1 LRPKS
6 GQRRVPP
13 GRVLLLTALLALA
26 CGSAPAPAFAADPR
40 LVALGRQIAAGFGL
54 PAELACARCHGL
66 AGSGRPGEEAP
77 RLAGQPQLY
86 LEKQLDDF
94 AAGSRES
101 AKMAPVARA
110 LSAEQRAAVA
120 AYFAALYD
128 VPYPPAPTGDPA
140 LIQKGGVLSALGD
153 AARDIRPCEL
163 CHADAGVGIGPS
175 FPYLAGQEADY
186 TAAQLEAWRSGRRRN
201 DPLEVMAEI
210 AKALTPEEITALALY
225 FARIRPPSDVVAS
238 PVPEEPIPP
247 PPRQ

>member
-1 LRPKS
+1 M
-6 GQRRVPP
+6 
-13 GRVLLLTALLALA
+13 A
-26 CGSAPAPAFAADPR
+26 CGSGSPGFAADPR
-40 LVALGRQIAAGFGL
+40 LIALGRQIAAGFGL
-54 PAELACARCHGL
+54 PAEFACARCHGL
-66 AGSGRPGEEAP
+66 AGSGRPGEDAP

-86 LEKQLDDF
+86 LEKQLEDF
-94 AAGSRES
+94 AEGSRES
-101 AKMAPVARA
+101 AEMAPVARA
-110 LSAEQRAAVA
+110 LSTEQRGAVA

-225 FARIRPPSDVVAS
+225 FARIRPPADVIAS
-238 PVPEEPIPP
+238 PIPEEPIPP
-247 PPRQ
+247 PPAQ

>member
-1 LRPKS
+1 
-6 GQRRVPP
+6 
-13 GRVLLLTALLALA
+13 LLTALLALA
-26 CGSAPAPAFAADPR
+26 CGSPPAPGFAADPR
-40 LVALGRQIAAGFGL
+40 VVARGRQIVSGAEL
-54 PAELACARCHGL
+54 PAALACARCHGL
-66 AGSGRPGEEAP
+66 EGTGKPAEGAP

-225 FARIRPPSDVVAS
+225 FARIRPPGAVVAS